1 MYSPIKADRWSCGHV
16 LLYLLDK
23 SRKDDLPLRTI
34 GRKPNPYD
42 PKQRSSL
49 LQCCRTF
56 SRPPSDVGDMRNTDE
71 RMPSRSRQESMAV
84 EGENT
89 MPPHAKKQKL
99 NGLDQNEMSQ
109 CYGYG
114 YLDVTPV
121 YRCLVL
127 MIMYV

>member
-1 MYSPIKADRWSCGHV
+1 MEVD
-16 LLYLLDK
+16 
-23 SRKDDLPLRTI
+23 
-34 GRKPNPYD
+34 
-42 PKQRSSL
+42 
-49 LQCCRTF
+49 
-56 SRPPSDVGDMRNTDE
+56 
-71 RMPSRSRQESMAV
+71 
-84 EGENT
+84 GENT

-121 YRCLVL
+121 YRCLVP